1 MVRFIARS
9 SLMAGTPAVQVSAV
23 GALRSRSV
31 GRRALIEIAVGDA
44 PVDWSS
50 VGFAVADD
58 GTCAI
63 GPTRLRL
70 AGTAGGRG
78 IVGWTLADVDDGGA
92 DLPADLD
99 GLPTAAGELPDPSAA
114 PAAHPNRVV
123 GLDHV
128 VVMTPDL
135 DRTTAALEAV
145 GIAARRTREAGRGR
159 LQRFFRVGPTILE
172 LVGPVEPRGEGPARF
187 WGLAFTVDDID
198 ATAAHL
204 AGRIGEPKDAV
215 QQGRRIATLH
225 AGDEISVPVAFMS
238 PPGSPAPGGAGQPRR

>member
-9 SLMAGTPAVQVSAV
+9 SLMPGAPAVQVSA
-23 GALRSRSV
+23 GRALRSRSV
-31 GRRALIEIAVGDA
+31 GPRALIEIAVGDA

-63 GPTRLRL
+63 GPTRLWL
-70 AGTAGGRG
+70 AGTDGGRG
-78 IVGWTLADVDDGGA
+78 ILGWTLADLDDGDD

-99 GLPTAAGELPDPSAA
+99 GLPTAAGEPPGPAAAA
-114 PAAHPNRVV
+114 PAHPNRVV

-128 VVMTPDL
+128 VAMTPDL
-135 DRTTAALEAV
+135 DRTTAALEAA
-145 GIAARRTREAGRGR
+145 GIAARRTREAGQGR

-172 LVGPVEPRGEGPARF
+172 LVGPVEPRGAGPARF

-198 ATAAHL
+198 ATVAHL

-215 QQGRRIATLH
+215 QQGRRIATLR

-238 PPGSPAPGGAGQPRR
+238 PPGSPRPGGAGEPRR

>member
-1 MVRFIARS
+1 MPGAP
-9 SLMAGTPAVQVSAV
+9 AGQVSE
-23 GALRSRSV
+23 GRALRSRSV
-31 GRRALIEIAVGDA
+31 GPRTLIEIAVGDA

-58 GTCAI
+58 GTSAI

-78 IVGWTLADVDDGGA
+78 ILGWTLADLDDGDD

-99 GLPTAAGELPDPSAA
+99 GLPTAAGEPPGPAAA
-114 PAAHPNRVV
+114 PPAHPNRVV
-123 GLDHV
+123 GLDHIV
-128 VVMTPDL
+128 AMTPDL
-135 DRTTAALEAV
+135 DRTTAALEAA
-145 GIAARRTREAGRGR
+145 GIAARRTREAGQGR

-172 LVGPVEPRGEGPARF
+172 LVGPVEPRGAGPARF

-215 QQGRRIATLH
+215 QQGRRIATLR

-238 PPGSPAPGGAGQPRR
+238 PPGSPAPGGAGQHRR